1 MRIDWFRIIVDLE
14 RARWSHERVAVE
26 CMRSKGWVAA
36 LKDGASQPRH
46 DDGEH
51 LVSLWMRATG
61 NPRAAAPLDSD
72 FARL

>member
-1 MRIDWFRIIVDLE
+1 
-14 RARWSHERVAVE
+14 
-26 CMRSKGWVAA
+26 MRSKGWVAA